1 MHLELKDSMQM
12 NSRLLISTLLLTSF
26 AAANPADAQKKFITK
41 EESRSRPTTSPLG
54 EGTITTPSGLKYK
67 DVKVGEGAAPK
78 WGEVVRVECTG
89 YVMPDEKQFLGTKT
103 MKVPMKVVLGVGQYI
118 KAWDEAILSMKVGG
132 KRLLLVPPA
141 LGFGKKGSG
150 SVVPP
155 DATLKYEIE
164 LKSIV
169 PSGR

>member
-1 MHLELKDSMQM
+1 MQI
-12 NSRLLISTLLLTSF
+12 NSRSITFVLLTSLLWSGCQ
-26 AAANPADAQKKFITK
+26 AAGAEEKEKKKKFVTK
-41 EESRSRPTTSPLG
+41 EESLSRPSNSPLG

-67 DVKVGEGAAPK
+67 DVKVGGGAQPK
-78 WGEVVRVECTG
+78 WGEVVRVECKGFT
-89 YVMPDEKQFLGTKT
+89 MPGEVPFLGTKT
-103 MKVPMKVVLGVGQYI
+103 QKIPMKVVLGPGNYI

-132 KRLLLVPPA
+132 IRLILVPPE

-150 SVVPP
+150 SAVPP
-155 DATLKYEIE
+155 DTTLKYEIE

>member
-1 MHLELKDSMQM
+1 MATTGPVE
-12 NSRLLISTLLLTSF
+12 
-26 AAANPADAQKKFITK
+26 AQKKFITK
-41 EESRSRPTTSPLG
+41 EESKSRATNSPLG
-54 EGTITTPSGLKYK
+54 EGTVTTPSGLKYK
-67 DVKVGEGAAPK
+67 DVKVGGGATPK

-89 YVMPDEKQFLGTKT
+89 YVMPGDKQFLGTKT

-118 KAWDEAILSMKVGG
+118 KAWDEALLSMKVGG
-132 KRLLLVPPA
+132 KRLLLVPPE
-141 LGFGKKGSG
+141 LGFGKQGSG

-155 DATLKYEIE
+155 DSTLKYEIE